1 MLEKRKKTALVTG
14 ASSGIG
20 HALAIELSKRGF
32 KVFACARRLE
42 SMRDLESEHGVTI
55 FRMDVSS
62 LESINDGVK
71 FIDSQ
76 LGVDEG
82 AKKLDLLYN
91 NAGQSCTFPAIDV
104 PDEALTQCLD
114 VNFIGPVR
122 LTHALRNYVINAKGV
137 IAFTGSLAGICPFP
151 WGAVYGASK
160 AAVHQYA
167 SIMALELEPFGV
179 RVLNVVTGGVNT
191 NIADTRDLPQDSL
204 YNGPE
209 MADAIDKRRRMA
221 ERETPMSADVYA
233 KRVVDDVL
241 YGDNFINRFSRRVN
255 VYHGSWSSTLSLLVN
270 ITPRWFILWAFRI
283 KFKLNSVFE
292 AVRARRETLENT
304 KKSD

>member
-1 MLEKRKKTALVTG
+1 MSEERKRTALVTG

-42 SMRDLESEHGVTI
+42 PMRDLESEHGVTI
-55 FRMDVSS
+55 FQIDVSS
-62 LESINDGVK
+62 LESINNGVK

-82 AKKLDLLYN
+82 AKNLDLLYN

-122 LTHALRNYVINAKGV
+122 LTHAFRSYVINAKGV

-160 AAVHQYA
+160 AAIHQYA
-167 SIMALELEPFGV
+167 STLSFEMEPFGV
-179 RVLNVVTGGVNT
+179 RVLNVVTGGVKT
-191 NIADTRDLPQDSL
+191 NIADTRDLPQNSP
-204 YNGPE
+204 YNCPE
-209 MADAIDKRRRMA
+209 MTDSITRRRRMA
-221 ERETPMSADVYA
+221 ERETPMSAEVYA
-233 KRVVDDVL
+233 KKVVDDVL
-241 YGDNFINRFSRRVN
+241 YGDSFINHFTRRVN
-255 VYHGSWSSTLSLLVN
+255 VYHGSWSTRLSLLMN
-270 ITPRWFILWAFRI
+270 IAPRWLVLYAFRI
-283 KFKLNSVFE
+283 RFKLNGVFE
-292 AVRARRETLENT
+292 AIRARQE
-304 KKSD
+304 KSKQT

>member
-1 MLEKRKKTALVTG
+1 MSEERKKTALVTG

-42 SMRDLESEHGVTI
+42 PMRDLESEHGVTI
-55 FRMDVSS
+55 FKMDVSS

-91 NAGQSCTFPAIDV
+91 NAGQSCSFPAIDV
-104 PDEALTQCLD
+104 PDEALTHCLD

-122 LTHALRNYVINAKGV
+122 LTHAFRKYVINAKGV

-167 SIMALELEPFGV
+167 SILSFEMEPFGV
-179 RVLNVVTGGVNT
+179 RVLNVVTGGVKT
-191 NIADTRDLPQDSL
+191 NIADTRELPQDSL

-209 MADAIDKRRRMA
+209 MADSIDKRRRMA
-221 ERETPMSADVYA
+221 EKENPMSAEVYA
-233 KRVVDDVL
+233 KKVVNDVL
-241 YGDNFINRFSRRVN
+241 YGDNFINHFTRRFN
-255 VYHGSWSSTLSLLVN
+255 VYHGSWSTTLSLLVN
-270 ITPRWFILWAFRI
+270 IAPRWLILFVFRT
-283 KFKLNSVFE
+283 KFMLNSVFE
-292 AVRARRETLENT
+292 AVRAKQEKLKNI
-304 KKSD
+304 

>member
-1 MLEKRKKTALVTG
+1 MSEERKKTALVTG

-42 SMRDLESEHGVTI
+42 PMRDLESEHGVTI
-55 FRMDVSS
+55 FKMDVSS

-76 LGVDEG
+76 LGVDGGPKE
-82 AKKLDLLYN
+82 LDLLYN

-122 LTHALRNYVINAKGV
+122 LTHAFRNYVINAKGV

-167 SIMALELEPFGV
+167 SILSFELEPFGV
-179 RVLNVVTGGVNT
+179 RVLNVVTGGVKT

-204 YNGPE
+204 YNAPE
-209 MADAIDKRRRMA
+209 MADSIVRRRRMA
-221 ERETPMSADVYA
+221 ERETPMSPEVYA
-233 KRVVDDVL
+233 KKVVDDVL
-241 YGDNFINRFSRRVN
+241 YGDSFINHFTRRVN
-255 VYHGSWSSTLSLLVN
+255 VYRGSWSSRLSLLVN
-270 ITPRWFILWAFRI
+270 IAPRWLILFAFRI
-283 KFKLNSVFE
+283 KFKLNGVFE
-292 AVRARRETLENT
+292 AVRARQE
-304 KKSD
+304 KSKTI